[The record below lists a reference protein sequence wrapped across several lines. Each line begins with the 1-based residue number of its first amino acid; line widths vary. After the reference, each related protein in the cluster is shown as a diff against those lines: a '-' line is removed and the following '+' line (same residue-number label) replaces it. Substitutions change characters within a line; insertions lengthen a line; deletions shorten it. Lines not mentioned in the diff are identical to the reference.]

1 MSVKVEKLEGNMA
14 LLTLTASAEE
24 FDKAMNEAYL
34 KNKNQI
40 SVQGFRKGKA
50 PRAMIEKIYG
60 PSVFYEDAANYL
72 IPNAYD
78 KAMEDEEVKAMEIV
92 ARPEIDVL
100 QIEKGK
106 EFIFTAKVALKPVV
120 TLGQYKDFTD
130 IVKEVAEITDE
141 EIESELKRVAE
152 QNSRTITVEDRPV
165 ADGDIAVIDYEGFC
179 DGVAFEGG
187 KGENFELTIGSHSFV
202 DTFEEQLI
210 GKNIGDECEV
220 NVTFPEEYHS
230 KDLAGKPAM
239 FKVKVNGLK
248 FKEVPELNDEFAE
261 EVSDFDTLAEYKEDT
276 AKKLQERKQKTL
288 DAEYQE
294 EILTKAAENASMDIP
309 EMMVDYQ
316 AEQMVNEYAQR
327 LQAQGLS
334 MDLYMQYTGQTVET
348 LKLQMKEQAKIR
360 IRNSLVLEAIA
371 AAENV
376 EVTDEDI
383 EAEIEKMAASYQIDI
398 ETLKGYLNDAEKE
411 NMRKDLAIQ
420 KALELISK

>member
-14 LLTLTASAEE
+14 LLTLTATAEE
-24 FDKAMNEAYL
+24 FDAAMNEAYL

-72 IPNAYD
+72 IPKAYD
-78 KAMEDEEVKAMEIV
+78 KAMEDDEVKAMEIV

-106 EFIFTAKVALKPVV
+106 EFIFTAKVALKPAV
-120 TLGQYKDFTD
+120 TLGQYKDFD
-130 IVKEVAEITDE
+130 IEKKTAEITDE
-141 EIESELKRVAE
+141 EIDAELKRVQE
-152 QNSRTITVEDRPV
+152 QNARTITVEDRAV

-179 DGVAFEGG
+179 DGEAFEGG
-187 KGENFELTIGSHSFV
+187 KGEDFELTIGSHSFI

-220 NVTFPEEYHS
+220 NVTFPEQYHS
-230 KDLAGKPAM
+230 EALAGKPAL
-239 FKVKVNGLK
+239 FKVSVKGLK
-248 FKEVPELNDEFAE
+248 VKELPELNDEFAE
-261 EVSDFDTLAEYKEDT
+261 EVSDFDTLAEYREDT

-294 EILTKAAENASMDIP
+294 EILTKAAEAASVDIP

-327 LQAQGLS
+327 MQMQGLS
-334 MDLYMQYTGQTVET
+334 LDMYMQYTGQTIDD
-348 LKLQMKEQAKIR
+348 LKNQMKEQAKTR
-360 IRNSLVLEAIA
+360 ILNSLVLEAIA
-371 AAENV
+371 VAENV
-376 EVTDEDI
+376 EITDEDV
-383 EAEIEKMAASYQIDI
+383 EAEIEKMAASYQMDV
-398 ETLKGYLNDAEKE
+398 ETLKDYMNDSETA
-411 NMRKDLAIQ
+411 NMKKDLAIQ
-420 KALELISK
+420 RALDLISK

>member
-1 MSVKVEKLEGNMA
+1 MA
-14 LLTLTASAEE
+14 LLTLTATAEE
-24 FDKAMNEAYL
+24 FEQAMNEAYL

-40 SVQGFRKGKA
+40 SVQGFHKGKA
-50 PRAMIEKIYG
+50 PRAMVEKIYG

-72 IPNAYD
+72 IPKAYD

-106 EFIFTAKVALKPVV
+106 EFIFTAKVALKPAV
-120 TLGQYKDFTD
+120 TLGQYKDFD
-130 IVKEVAEITDE
+130 IEKKVAEVTDE
-141 EIESELKRVAE
+141 EIAEELKRVQE
-152 QNSRTITVEDRPV
+152 QNARTITVEDRAI

-179 DGVAFEGG
+179 DGKAFEGG

-210 GKNIGDECEV
+210 GKNVGDECEV
-220 NVTFPEEYHS
+220 NVTFPEQYHS
-230 KDLAGKPAM
+230 ADLAGKAAM
-239 FKVKVNGLK
+239 FKVSVKGLK
-248 FKEVPELNDEFAE
+248 TKELPELNDEFAE

-288 DAEYQE
+288 DSAYQE
-294 EILTKAAENASMDIP
+294 EVLNKAAEAASLEVP

-327 LQAQGLS
+327 LQMQGLS
-334 MDLYMQYTGQTVET
+334 MDMYMKYTGQTADT
-348 LKLQMKEQAKIR
+348 LKEQMMDQARIR

-371 AAENV
+371 AAENI
-376 EVTDEDI
+376 EITDEDI
-383 EAEIEKMAASYQIDI
+383 DAEIEKMAASYQMDI
-398 ETLKGYLNDAEKE
+398 ETLKGYMNDTEKE